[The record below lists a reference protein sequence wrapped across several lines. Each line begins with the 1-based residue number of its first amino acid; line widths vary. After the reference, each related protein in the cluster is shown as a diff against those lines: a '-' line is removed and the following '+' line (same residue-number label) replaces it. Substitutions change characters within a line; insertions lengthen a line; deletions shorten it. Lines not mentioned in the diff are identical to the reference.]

1 MDDNRFAL
9 GLTSLNRGTWAPLI
23 CDQDNLGWDD
33 PLVLVPFAIGK
44 AGERR

>member
-9 GLTSLNRGTWAPLI
+9 CLTNFNRGTWAPLI
-23 CDQDNLGWDD
+23 RDQDNLGWDD
-33 PLVLVPFAIGK
+33 PLVLVPFDTGK